1 MNFLTSHSVKI
12 QIVLDIVEADLSD
25 GEVWETIITKSTTST
40 VFVVFEQQKEKSKGI
55 KRAARPVFN
64 YSNLGDYSSTC
75 SQLCF
80 YANLG
85 DWHSSACSQPCFYS
99 NLGLSK

>member
-25 GEVWETIITKSTTST
+25 GEVWETIMTKSTTGT

-55 KRAARPVFN
+55 N
-64 YSNLGDYSSTC
+64 
-75 SQLCF
+75 
-80 YANLG
+80 
-85 DWHSSACSQPCFYS
+85 
-99 NLGLSK
+99 

>member
-40 VFVVFEQQKEKSKGI
+40 VFVVFEQQKGKIE
-55 KRAARPVFN
+55 
-64 YSNLGDYSSTC
+64 GD
-75 SQLCF
+75 
-80 YANLG
+80 
-85 DWHSSACSQPCFYS
+85 
-99 NLGLSK
+99 